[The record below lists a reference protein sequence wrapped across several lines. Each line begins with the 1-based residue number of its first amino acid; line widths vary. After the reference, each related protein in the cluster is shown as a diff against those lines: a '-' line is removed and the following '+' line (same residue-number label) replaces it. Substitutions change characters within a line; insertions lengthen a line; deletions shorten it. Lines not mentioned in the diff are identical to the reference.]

1 MKKGLFVICTVVL
14 IFGLASVA
22 EAQATR
28 TWVSGVGD
36 DVNPCSRTAPCKT
49 YAGAISKTAA
59 GGIISTLDPG
69 GFGAVTITKSMTID
83 GTGQIGSILAAGTNG
98 VVINAAATDTV
109 VLRNLDIHGANTGFD
124 GIRMVNIGI
133 RALHVESCKIEKMT
147 SQGIEVLNTSGATEI
162 YVRNSEIRNNTSHG
176 ILIIPTLSGSAK
188 LVVSDSSISN
198 NSSNGI
204 EIDGAVNRAEV
215 YNSNVDGNGVAGFFV
230 ATVGSEGVAQGSS
243 FSYNGT
249 GIFSGTSGAV
259 QMRLTNNVI
268 TGNTT
273 NGIARSGFG
282 GATGTVT
289 CFTNNMIEGNTGNQ
303 TCTSS
308 VLGK

>member
-69 GFGAVTITKSMTID
+69 GFGAVTITKGMTID

-98 VVINAAATDTV
+98 VVINAGVNDTV
-109 VLRNLDIHGANTGFD
+109 VLRNLDIHGAGTGFD
-124 GIRMVNIGI
+124 GIRMVNAGVK
-133 RALHVESCKIEKMT
+133 ALHIESCKIERMT
-147 SQGIEVLNTSGATEI
+147 SQGVEVLNTSGATKVFI
-162 YVRNSEIRNNTSHG
+162 RNSEIRNNTSHG
-176 ILIIPTLSGSAK
+176 VLIIPTAAGSAK
-188 LVVSDSSISN
+188 LVVSDSSISA
-198 NSSNGI
+198 NGGNGV
-204 EIDGAVNRAEV
+204 EIDGAVNRAEI
-215 YNSNVDGNGVAGFFV
+215 YNSVVDQNTVAGFFV

-249 GIFSGTSGAV
+249 GIFAGTSGNV
-259 QMRLTNNVI
+259 QMRLSNNVI

-273 NGIARSGFG
+273 NGIARAGFVG
-282 GATGTVT
+282 TGTVT
-289 CFTNNMIEGNTGNQ
+289 CFTNNVIEGNTGNQ